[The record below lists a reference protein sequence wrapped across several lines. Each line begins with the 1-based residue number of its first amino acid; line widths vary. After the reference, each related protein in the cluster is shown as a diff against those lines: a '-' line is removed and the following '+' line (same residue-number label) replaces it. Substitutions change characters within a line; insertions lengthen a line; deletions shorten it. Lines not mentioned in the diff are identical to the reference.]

1 MPRMTTVDAEMI
13 AKAISEITS
22 VSPLFR
28 SEEEMAQYMAA
39 VARIAE
45 AVGAT
50 AEWGKGA
57 EG

>member
-1 MPRMTTVDAEMI
+1 MPRMTTVDADMI
-13 AKAISEITS
+13 AKAINDITS

-39 VARIAE
+39 VGRIAE
-45 AVGAT
+45 AVGTT
-50 AEWGKGA
+50 AQWGKGA